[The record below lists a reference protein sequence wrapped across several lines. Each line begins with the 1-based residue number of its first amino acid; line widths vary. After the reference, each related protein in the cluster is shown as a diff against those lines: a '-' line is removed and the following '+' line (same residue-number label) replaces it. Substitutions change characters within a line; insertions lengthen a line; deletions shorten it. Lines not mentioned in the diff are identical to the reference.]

1 MKCRKQLESKYE
13 NGSFCPHCY
22 CRILFDDIN
31 EYFIEP
37 NTQANIE
44 TDNTCN
50 IDTYKQDSEFYEEK
64 QKNNYNIRGT
74 ARLGSFADRCGNFDR
89 QLDT

>member
-1 MKCRKQLESKYE
+1 LESKYE

-64 QKNNYNIRGT
+64 LPPYI
-74 ARLGSFADRCGNFDR
+74 SDSD
-89 QLDT
+89 

>member
-1 MKCRKQLESKYE
+1 
-13 NGSFCPHCY
+13 
-22 CRILFDDIN
+22 LFDDIN

-44 TDNTCN
+44 TNNTCN

-64 QKNNYNIRGT
+64 LPPYM
-74 ARLGSFADRCGNFDR
+74 SDSD
-89 QLDT
+89 